1 MFIYSFMDEHWGCCR
16 LLANV
21 NNVIMNTEVQISL
34 QNPAFS
40 FGDMPGSGIAGS
52 SVTPIFDF

>member
-1 MFIYSFMDEHWGCCR
+1 MFIYSSTDEHWGCCR

-34 QNPAFS
+34 QNPAFN

-52 SVTPIFDF
+52 PVNPIFDF